1 MRRLFGIGSSFGLI
15 SGVLTTLGLIVGLS
29 SSTQS
34 KAAVIGGILTIV
46 IADALSDA
54 LGIHIS
60 QETQGQRTHREVWKV
75 TLTTFLTKLISAAT
89 FIIPVLLFDLPTA
102 VWVSLGWGFF
112 LLAGFSF
119 AVARRRHEPPWKRV
133 GEHLLFGVLVVVATN
148 LIGRWVAVR
157 F

>member
-1 MRRLFGIGSSFGLI
+1 MERPFEIGLGFGLT

-34 KAAVIGGILTIV
+34 KTAVIGGILTIAM
-46 IADALSDA
+46 ADAFSDA

-60 QETQGQRTHREVWKV
+60 QETQGQRTHREIWKA
-75 TLTTFLTKLISAAT
+75 TLITFLTKLIFATT
-89 FIIPVLLFDLPTA
+89 FIVPVLLLDLPTA
-102 VWVSLGWGFF
+102 VWVSLGWGFL

-133 GEHLLFGVLVVVATN
+133 GEHLLFGILVVVTTN
-148 LIGRWVAVR
+148 LIGRWVAAR